1 MILVTGASGF
11 IGSKLCEALLHHGHK
26 VLGVD
31 NFYHNYDKWIKEFNI
46 KNLLGDPDFIFLE
59 NNILDPSM
67 KQLIEG
73 LNIES
78 VIHLADIPGVNYCS
92 EVNFD
97 EYIKYNIVAT
107 QRILEAIKNK
117 GVKKFIYA
125 SSSTVYGE
133 TGILPMSEITNPRPI
148 SLYGVSKL
156 AGESLATY
164 YGNGYDIDII
174 NLRFFTT
181 YGPHQRPDMAFHKF
195 IKSILLD
202 EDIIVYGDG
211 KQRRDFVYVE
221 DVVDSIV
228 HLLQRELVD
237 EIINIGEGYSLSV
250 NDSISIIENML
261 NKKGKI
267 VYTEP
272 LIEEQIN
279 TKACT
284 NLYEKIMFRDKK
296 TDIEKGINREIKYI
310 KQLYNI

>member
-1 MILVTGASGF
+1 MILVTGAAGF
-11 IGSKLCEALLHHGHK
+11 IGSKLCESLLHNGHK

-31 NFYHNYDKWIKEFNI
+31 NFYHNYDRWIKKFNI
-46 KNLLGDPDFIFLE
+46 RNLLGDPDFIFLE
-59 NNILDPSM
+59 NNILDPSI

-73 LNIES
+73 LNIDN
-78 VIHLADIPGVNYCS
+78 VIHLADIPGVNNCS

-97 EYIKYNIVAT
+97 EYIRYNIVAT

-133 TGILPMSEITNPRPI
+133 TGIQPMSEITNPRPI

-156 AGESLATY
+156 AGETLSTY
-164 YGNGYDIDII
+164 YGNTYDIDII

-195 IKSILLD
+195 IKNILLN

-211 KQRRDFVYVE
+211 QQRRDFVYVE

-228 HLLQRELVD
+228 HLLQRELLD

-250 NDSISIIENML
+250 NDSINLIEKL
-261 NKKGKI
+261 LSKKANI
-267 VYTEP
+267 VYTDP
-272 LIEEQIN
+272 VTEEQIN

-284 NLYEKIMFRDKK
+284 DLYEKIIYKDKK
-296 TDIEKGINREIKYI
+296 TDIEKGINQEIKYI
-310 KQLYNI
+310 KQLYKL